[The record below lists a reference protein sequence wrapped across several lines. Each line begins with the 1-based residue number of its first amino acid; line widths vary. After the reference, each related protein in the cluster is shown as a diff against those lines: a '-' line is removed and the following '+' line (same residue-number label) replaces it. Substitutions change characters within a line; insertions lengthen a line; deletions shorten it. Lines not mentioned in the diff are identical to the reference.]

1 MYGFVKIA
9 AFNVQ
14 RAKFCAFGY
23 CYYANNC
30 YLCTSKCCVSGNL
43 CPIFVPID
51 AKLFT
56 NIINFFTLW
65 DVF

>member
-1 MYGFVKIA
+1 MVFRKTLLIEVKKVRFGIVIMQTIVIFA
-9 AFNVQ
+9 VANVAFERN
-14 RAKFCAFGY
+14 RLTFLTPKG
-23 CYYANNC
+23 
-30 YLCTSKCCVSGNL
+30 
-43 CPIFVPID
+43 

>member
-1 MYGFVKIA
+1 MRFGIVIMQTIVIFAVA
-9 AFNVQ
+9 NVAFERN
-14 RAKFCAFGY
+14 R
-23 CYYANNC
+23 
-30 YLCTSKCCVSGNL
+30 CTFL
-43 CPIFVPID
+43 TPID